1 MASVLDK
8 FRLDEQV
15 AVVTGGARGIGL
27 AIATALAEAKAKVV
41 LADLDADTGEA
52 SAARLRQQG
61 LEAHFYPLDV
71 TQPAQAEALAQA
83 LVERWGRV
91 DVLVNNA
98 GICRNTPALET
109 PDEEWRLVF
118 EVNVHGVFWCSR
130 AFGRRMVAQKRGSIV
145 NIASMSGRIVNKPQP
160 QAAYNASKAAVIHLT
175 KSLAAELA
183 PYGVRVNAISPG
195 YIGTEMTKRGLETPA
210 WRQDWLGL
218 TPMGRLGEPAE
229 VASCALFLASEAS
242 SYLTGSELVVD
253 GGYTVW

>member
-1 MASVLDK
+1 MATVLDR
-8 FRLDEQV
+8 FRLDNQV

-27 AIATALAEAKAKVV
+27 AIATALAEAGARVV
-41 LADLDADTGEA
+41 LADLDPEAGER
-52 SAARLRQQG
+52 SAAHLRG
-61 LEAHFYPLDV
+61 LGLAAEFHPLDV
-71 TQPAQAEALAQA
+71 TRPEQAEALAQA
-83 LVERWGRV
+83 LERV

-130 AFGRRMVAQKRGSIV
+130 AFGRRMVAQRRGSIV

-183 PYGVRVNAISPG
+183 PFGVRVNAISPG
-195 YIGTEMTKRGLETPA
+195 YIGTEMTRRGLETPE
-210 WRQDWLGL
+210 WRRDWLGL
-218 TPMGRLGEPAE
+218 TPLGRLGEPAE